1 VGSTEKLE
9 RLLNLTA
16 ALLET
21 SRPLTA
27 VEISAKVPGYPK
39 DKVAFH
45 RAFERDKEDLREMGV
60 PLVTAEIIK
69 DELPELG
76 YRIPKDQYYL
86 RDPGLQPDELAA
98 LHLAASAVR
107 LDGIQGAGA
116 LWKLGG
122 VPIAAAGAAGDEA
135 HLVAIPTD
143 ERVVTLFTAVADR
156 RPVTFRYRDEDRTVD
171 PYRLDFQRGRWYV
184 SGFDHARGEERNFRL
199 DRVEG
204 GVDAGAPRSFERPAT
219 GMPGAQLEPWQ
230 LGEGDPVLGRVLI
243 DADQAA
249 IAVSALGDEAVAEQ
263 RVDGSVVVE
272 LAVTN
277 QDGFRSFVLGFL
289 EHAEVLGPD
298 DLRAGFVEW
307 LEALAR

>member
-1 VGSTEKLE
+1 MGSTGKLE

-21 SRPLTA
+21 SRALTA
-27 VEISAKVPGYPK
+27 VEIAKRVPGYPT
-39 DKVAFH
+39 DKAAFH
-45 RAFERDKEDLREMGV
+45 RAFERDKEDLREMGI
-60 PLVTAEIIK
+60 PLVMSEIVK
-69 DELPELG
+69 SELPEPA

-86 RDPGLQPDELAA
+86 RDPGLAPDEVAA

-122 VPIAAAGAAGDEA
+122 VPVSAGPGEA

-143 ERVVTLFTAVADR
+143 ERVVRLFSAVAER
-156 RPVTFRYRDEDRTVD
+156 RPVTFTYRDEQRTVD

-184 SGFDHARGEERNFRL
+184 SGYDHARGEERNFRL
-199 DRVEG
+199 DRVDG
-204 GVDAGAPRSFERPAT
+204 GITAGPPRSFERPAT
-219 GMPGAQLEPWQ
+219 GVPGAQLAPWQ
-230 LGEGDPVLGRVLI
+230 LGEGDPILGQVLI

-249 IAVSALGDEAVAEQ
+249 IAVGSLGDDAVVE
-263 RVDGSVVVE
+263 RRDDGSVVVE

-277 QDGFRSFVLGFL
+277 PDGFRSFVLGFL
-289 EHAEVLGPD
+289 DHAEVIGPD
-298 DLRAGFVEW
+298 ELRADFVAW
-307 LEALAR
+307 LEAIAG

>member
-27 VEISAKVPGYPK
+27 VEISAKVPGYPQ

-69 DELPELG
+69 DELPEPA

-107 LDGIQGAGA
+107 LDGIQGGGA

-122 VPIAAAGAAGDEA
+122 VPVVAAGAAGADT

-156 RPVTFRYRDEDRTVD
+156 RPVTFRYRDEERTVD

-184 SGFDHARGEERNFRL
+184 SGYDHARGEERNFRL
-199 DRVEG
+199 DRVDG
-204 GVDAGAPRSFERPAT
+204 GVAAGAAKSFERPAT
-219 GMPGAQLEPWQ
+219 GVPGAQLAPWQ
-230 LGEGDPVLGRVLI
+230 LGEGDPVQGRVLI
-243 DADQAA
+243 DADQTA
-249 IAVSALGDEAVAEQ
+249 IAVGALGSDAVVEQ
-263 RVDGSVVVE
+263 RDDGSVVVE

-289 EHAEVLGPD
+289 EHAEVIGPE
-298 DLRAGFVEW
+298 DLRAGFIEW
-307 LEALAR
+307 LQGVAG